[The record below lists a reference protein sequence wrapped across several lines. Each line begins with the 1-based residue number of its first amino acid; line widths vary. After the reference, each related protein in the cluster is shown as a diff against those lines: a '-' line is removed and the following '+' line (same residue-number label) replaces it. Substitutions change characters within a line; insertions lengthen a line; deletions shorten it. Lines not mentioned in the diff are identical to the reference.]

1 MGKQFYRQKVGI
13 PQGSVLSTVL
23 CNIFYADLEK
33 KKLPFLLEED
43 GLLLRLIDDFLFI
56 TMNRE
61 HAQSFLEHMHKGVI
75 SEDGLIAG
83 FPEYGCSV
91 NMTKSLVNFD
101 VTINTTKTPRLQ
113 GSKYFPFCGAMIN
126 VETLDVIKDYTRMEK
141 TSIHHSDVSDIRCIG
156 FIDGGENS
164 DSWQSFDY
172 QNTQVFDLHGLT
184 DVAH

>member
-101 VTINTTKTPRLQ
+101 VTIDTTK
-113 GSKYFPFCGAMIN
+113 
-126 VETLDVIKDYTRMEK
+126 
-141 TSIHHSDVSDIRCIG
+141 
-156 FIDGGENS
+156 
-164 DSWQSFDY
+164 
-172 QNTQVFDLHGLT
+172 
-184 DVAH
+184 